1 MPYHVASMS
10 VPPSSGTAPD
20 VDTVTRRPS
29 RRVHTALS
37 SHTRIVIVAI
47 VVVVLGVGATAIIAV
62 RRHDAAV
69 TAAKQSLAQ
78 ADKTLAAQFNS
89 YTQRTGACEGVANPY
104 KCIESADRAL
114 VPHLNDY
121 ALSLDHATSAGLAQ
135 KVINVAHADSE
146 NAARAF
152 HMVGSAAPTKAG
164 YTKVVARSD
173 LFSVVGTLQ
182 NSVNAVISQ
191 LNQG

>member
-1 MPYHVASMS
+1 MS

-29 RRVHTALS
+29 RRLHPALAS
-37 SHTRIVIVAI
+37 RTRIVIVAI
-47 VVVVLGVGATAIIAV
+47 VVVVLGVGAAAVIAV
-62 RRHDAAV
+62 RRHDAVV
-69 TAAKQSLAQ
+69 TAAKQSLVQ
-78 ADKTLAAQFNS
+78 ADRTLAARFNS
-89 YTQRTGACEGVANPY
+89 YTQRTMACERVANPY
-104 KCIESADRAL
+104 ECIESADLAL
-114 VPHLNDY
+114 APHLNDY
-121 ALSLDHATSAGLAQ
+121 ARSLDHATSAGLAQ
-135 KVINVAHADSE
+135 KVINGAHVDSE

-152 HMVGSAAPTKAG
+152 HMVGGAAPTKAG
-164 YTKVVARSD
+164 YTKAVARSD

>member
-1 MPYHVASMS
+1 MS

-20 VDTVTRRPS
+20 VDTGTRQPS
-29 RRVHTALS
+29 RRPHAALAPR
-37 SHTRIVIVAI
+37 TRIVIVAI

-69 TAAKQSLAQ
+69 TAAKQSLVQ

-89 YTQRTGACEGVANPY
+89 YTQRTRACEGVANPY
-104 KCIESADRAL
+104 KCIESADLAL
-114 VPHLNDY
+114 APQLTNY
-121 ALSLDHATSAGLAQ
+121 AGSLDHATSAGLAQ
-135 KVINVAHADSE
+135 KVINGAHADAE

-152 HMVGSAAPTKAG
+152 HMVGGAAPTKAG
-164 YTKVVARSD
+164 YTKAVARSD

-191 LNQG
+191 LNRG

>member
-1 MPYHVASMS
+1 M
-10 VPPSSGTAPD
+10 
-20 VDTVTRRPS
+20 
-29 RRVHTALS
+29 
-37 SHTRIVIVAI
+37 AI

-78 ADKTLAAQFNS
+78 ADRTLAARFNG
-89 YTQRTGACEGVANPY
+89 YTQRTTACERVANPY
-104 KCIESADRAL
+104 KCIESADLAL

-121 ALSLDHATSAGLAQ
+121 AGSLDHATSAGLAQ
-135 KVINVAHADSE
+135 KVINAAHADAE

-152 HMVGSAAPTKAG
+152 HMVGGAAPTKAG
-164 YTKVVARSD
+164 YTKAVARSD

>member
-1 MPYHVASMS
+1 MS
-10 VPPSSGTAPD
+10 VPPPSGTARD
-20 VDTVTRRPS
+20 VDAGTRQPS
-29 RRVHTALS
+29 RRVHAALES
-37 SHTRIVIVAI
+37 RTRIVIVAI

-69 TAAKQSLAQ
+69 TAAKQSLVQ
-78 ADKTLAAQFNS
+78 ADKTLAANFDS
-89 YTQRTGACEGVANPY
+89 YTRRTRTCKGVANPY

-121 ALSLDHATSAGLAQ
+121 ASSLDHATSAGLTQ
-135 KVINVAHADSE
+135 KVINGAYADSE

-152 HMVGSAAPTKAG
+152 HMVGGAAPTKAG
-164 YTKVVARSD
+164 YTKAVARSD

-182 NSVNAVISQ
+182 NSVNAVIGQ
-191 LNQG
+191 LNQA

>member
-1 MPYHVASMS
+1 MS
-10 VPPSSGTAPD
+10 VPPSSATAPD
-20 VDTVTRRPS
+20 VDTGTRRPS
-29 RRVHTALS
+29 RRLHAALAS
-37 SHTRIVIVAI
+37 RTRIVIVAI
-47 VVVVLGVGATAIIAV
+47 VVVVVGVGAAAIIALQ
-62 RRHDAAV
+62 RHDAAV

-78 ADKTLAAQFNS
+78 ADRTLAARFNS
-89 YTQRTGACEGVANPY
+89 YTQRTKACEGVANPY
-104 KCIESADRAL
+104 KCIESADLAL

-121 ALSLDHATSAGLAQ
+121 VRSLGHATNAGLAQ
-135 KVINVAHADSE
+135 KVVNVARTDAE

-152 HMVGSAAPTKAG
+152 HLVGGAAPTKAG
-164 YTKVVARSD
+164 YTKAVAQSD